1 MRCRAT
7 ALAIAAHAES
17 GIESRST
24 GDMGRPVPLSEVDAV
39 PAEAAAD
46 EDAGI
51 ARGEV
56 ISEASGWRDAVVGLL
71 GVLVAGLVA
80 CRTGVPV
87 STDAAVEEGVAA
99 DGSQRILACSTE
111 PKARPLEN
119 ACIERDKL

>member
-7 ALAIAAHAES
+7 ALAIAAHADS

-24 GDMGRPVPLSEVDAV
+24 GDMGRPVPLPEVDAV
-39 PAEAAAD
+39 PPEAAAD

-56 ISEASGWRDAVVGLL
+56 INEASGWRDVVVGLL

-80 CRTGVPV
+80 CRT
-87 STDAAVEEGVAA
+87 DAAVEEGVAA
-99 DGSQRILACSTE
+99 DWSQRILAGSTE
-111 PKARPLEN
+111 PKVRPLEN